1 MTASKVFE
9 PNRTEPNRTESIERT
24 TVMDRRGR
32 HLHRS
37 LVLGTAVAVAS
48 GLLLTACGSSDSES
62 GADGKQAITFWDN
75 NGGPD
80 RTPLWKGLI
89 ADFQTAN
96 PDITVKYVGIPAASV
111 QQKYDTAVAAGGTPD
126 VGGVT
131 TSYLG
136 GLIAQKALE
145 PLDSRVSQAGLD
157 SKLVPSFTDT
167 IRKVATDGKL
177 YEVPT
182 SANLDV
188 LWYRKDLFSQAG
200 LQPPTTWD
208 NFFADVPKLT
218 DAQKNQYGFTI
229 RGGAGAIFQLL
240 TEMYSYSGI
249 TSFFDANGKSTI
261 NDPANV
267 ELIEKIAALYKK
279 NTPSADV
286 NNDFTKMV
294 AQFGGGSVAV
304 MHHNLGS
311 TSNNVK
317 ALGAEK
323 VAAVPLPVAKNG
335 VRTIVPNPVDGLVVF
350 TKSKQKDAAW
360 KFIQFIT
367 QKSSNSTWNETV
379 GQIPANK
386 EVSGESWLQAQQPVR
401 DALKAIDD
409 PATVTVQAPYY
420 LPEFSAI
427 TKTEMGPLFQ
437 KVLLGTMPA
446 KEFADTFAN
455 KMTEAQAKYSK
466 RVGG

>member
-1 MTASKVFE
+1 
-9 PNRTEPNRTESIERT
+9 
-24 TVMDRRGR
+24 MDRRGR
-32 HLHRS
+32 HFRRP

-48 GLLLTACGSSDSES
+48 GLLLAGCGSDDAGS
-62 GADGKQAITFWDN
+62 GADGKQTITFWDN

-89 ADFQTAN
+89 SDFEGAN
-96 PDITVKYVGIPAASV
+96 PDIKVNYVGIPSASV

-126 VGGVT
+126 VGGAT

-136 GLIAQKALE
+136 GLVAQKALE
-145 PLDSRVSQAGLD
+145 PLDERVITAGLQD
-157 SKLVPSFTDT
+157 KLLPSFTDT
-167 IRKVATDGKL
+167 IRKVSADNKL

-182 SANLDV
+182 SGNLDV
-188 LWYRKDLFSQAG
+188 LWYRKDLFSTAN
-200 LQPPTTWD
+200 LEPPATWD
-208 NFFADVPKLT
+208 AFFADVPKLT
-218 DAQKNQYGFTI
+218 DAPKNQYGFTI

-249 TSFFDANGKSTI
+249 TSFFDDNGKSTI

-323 VAAVPLPVAKNG
+323 VAAIPLPVAKNG

-350 TKSKQKDAAW
+350 AASKKKDAAW
-360 KFIQFIT
+360 KFVEFIA
-367 QKSSNSTWNETV
+367 QKKSNSTWNQTV
-379 GQIPANK
+379 GQIPANS
-386 EVSGESWLQAQQPVR
+386 EVSGEAWLQEQQPVR

-409 PATVTVQAPYY
+409 EATVTVQAPYY

-427 TKTEMGPLFQ
+427 TKTDMGPLFQ
-437 KVLLGTMPA
+437 KVLLGKMTA
-446 KEFADTFAN
+446 KEFADTFAA
-455 KMTEAQAKYSK
+455 KMTEAQAKYTK

>member
-1 MTASKVFE
+1 
-9 PNRTEPNRTESIERT
+9 
-24 TVMDRRGR
+24 MDRRGR
-32 HLHRS
+32 HLRRP
-37 LVLGTAVAVAS
+37 LVLGTAVALAS
-48 GLLLTACGSSDSES
+48 ALLLAGCGSDDPAGS
-62 GADGKQAITFWDN
+62 ADGKQTITFWDN

-89 ADFQTAN
+89 DDFQTAN
-96 PDITVKYVGIPAASV
+96 PDITVKYVGIPSASV
-111 QQKYDTAVAAGGTPD
+111 QQKYDTAIAAGGTPD
-126 VGGVT
+126 VGGAT

-145 PLDSRVSQAGLD
+145 PLDARVSQSGLD
-157 SKLVPSFTDT
+157 SKLVPSFADT
-167 IRKVATDGKL
+167 IRKVSTDGKL

-182 SANLDV
+182 SGNLDV
-188 LWYRKDLFSQAG
+188 LWYRKDLFSAAG
-200 LQPPTTWD
+200 LEPPTTWEQ
-208 NFFADVPKLT
+208 FFADVPKLT

-249 TSFFDANGKSTI
+249 TSFFDSSGKSTI
-261 NDPANV
+261 NDPKNV
-267 ELIEKIAALYKK
+267 ELIEKVAALYKK
-279 NTPSADV
+279 HTPAADV

-311 TSNNVK
+311 TSNNVE
-317 ALGAEK
+317 ALGADK
-323 VAAVPLPVAKNG
+323 VAAVPLPVAGNG
-335 VRTIVPNPVDGLVVF
+335 VRTIVPNPVDGLVIF
-350 TKSKQKDAAW
+350 SASEKKEAAW
-360 KFIQFIT
+360 KFVQFVA
-367 QKSSNSTWNETV
+367 QKNSNSTWNKTV
-379 GQIPANK
+379 GQIPANA
-386 EVSGESWLQAQQPVR
+386 EVSGESWLQEQQPVR

-427 TKTEMGPLFQ
+427 TKTDMGPLFQ
-437 KVLLGTMPA
+437 KVLLGTMSA
-446 KEFADTFAN
+446 QEFADTFAA
-455 KMTEAQAKYSK
+455 KMTEAQQKYSK

>member
-1 MTASKVFE
+1 
-9 PNRTEPNRTESIERT
+9 
-24 TVMDRRGR
+24 MDRRGR
-32 HLHRS
+32 HFRRP

-48 GLLLTACGSSDSES
+48 GLLLAGCGSDGS
-62 GADGKQAITFWDN
+62 GGGSDGKQTITFWDN

-89 ADFQTAN
+89 ADFETAN
-96 PDITVKYVGIPAASV
+96 PDVKVNYVGIPSASV

-136 GLIAQKALE
+136 GLVAQKALE
-145 PLDSRVSQAGLD
+145 ALDERVIQAGLQD
-157 SKLVPSFTDT
+157 KLLPSFTDT
-167 IRKVATDGKL
+167 VRKVSSDGRL

-182 SANLDV
+182 SGNLDV
-188 LWYRKDLFSQAG
+188 LWYRKDLFDQAK
-200 LQPPTTWD
+200 LEPPATWD
-208 NFFADVPKLT
+208 DFFTDVTKLT
-218 DAQKNQYGFTI
+218 DAPKNQYGFTI
-229 RGGAGAIFQLL
+229 RGGAGAIFQIL

-249 TSFFDANGKSTI
+249 TSFFDDNGKSTI

-279 NTPSADV
+279 DTPSADV

-323 VAAVPLPVAKNG
+323 VAAIPLPVAKNG

-350 TKSKQKDAAW
+350 SASKKKDAAW
-360 KFIQFIT
+360 KFVEFIA
-367 QKSSNSTWNETV
+367 QKKSNSTWNEKV
-379 GQIPANK
+379 GQIPANS
-386 EVSGESWLQAQQPVR
+386 EVSGETWLQEQQPVR

-409 PATVTVQAPYY
+409 KATVSVLAPYY

-437 KVLLGTMPA
+437 KVLLGKMTA
-446 KEFADTFAN
+446 KAFADTFAD
-455 KMTEAQAKYSK
+455 KMTEAQAKYTK